1 MELIYKNRWKLL
13 TGEILGL
20 KQRLAEVSLLA
31 ICLQLITITLP
42 LFTQW
47 VIDSTISTGDKDL
60 LKIILSTFIFA
71 LIFQIILEIT
81 LAWTNITIEA
91 QFGTQWSIKVTRHLL
106 RLPLKWFELHQT
118 GDVISRV
125 QSQQAIQIAITT
137 KLTETFIDALFL
149 TASIIIISLYSLKL
163 TAIALIATIIYII
176 IRLISFTRIREYSQA
191 QIGSDAALQTILIEN
206 LQCMQTIKISGIE
219 SQRTAKWIAAL
230 LASTFNGISIKKFG
244 LAISALHNTIQGV
257 ESILILGIGA
267 TLVIDKEL
275 SLGMLMA
282 FVAYKTEF
290 ATRAQRVVDNVVEFV
305 MLKVH
310 VDRLSGI
317 LHTAPEKITP
327 KINSTEVDQSLE
339 FQKIELIDISFRYGD
354 NDPWILK
361 NLSLTIHSGEH
372 VAITGPTGCGKSTL
386 AKIIL
391 GLVNPTSGQI
401 MINGKSIEEIGLD
414 NWRKYFAAVMQND
427 HLFSASIAENITH
440 SENFDIL
447 ALKEALDI
455 AQMGGE
461 ISAMAEGYQTLLQP
475 MGSNLSGGQRQRI
488 SIARAIYKNSPVLL
502 FDEATSHLDMATE
515 NALNQAIKRLPIT
528 VISIAHRAE
537 TIKAAT
543 REFKMPNC

>member
-1 MELIYKNRWKLL
+1 MELIRKYRWKLL
-13 TGEILGL
+13 TGKIYGL
-20 KQRLAEVSLLA
+20 KQRLVEVSLLA

-47 VIDSTISTGDKDL
+47 VIDSAISAGDKDF
-60 LKIILSTFIFA
+60 LKIILFTFAFT
-71 LIFQIILEIT
+71 LIFQVILEIT
-81 LAWTNITIEA
+81 SAWTSITIET
-91 QFGTQWSIKVTRHLL
+91 QFGTQWSLKVTRHLL
-106 RLPLKWFELHQT
+106 RLPLKWFDLHQT
-118 GDVISRV
+118 GDVISRI

-137 KLTETFIDALFL
+137 KLTQTFIDAVFL
-149 TASIIIISLYSLKL
+149 TASLIIISLYSLTL
-163 TAIALIATIIYII
+163 TAVALVATIIYIV
-176 IRLISFTRIREYSQA
+176 IRLVSFTSIREYSQL
-191 QIGSDAALQTILIEN
+191 QIGNDAALQTILIEN

-219 SQRTAKWIAAL
+219 SRRTEKWTTAL
-230 LASTFNGISIKKFG
+230 LASTFNGISIKKFS
-244 LAISALHNTIQGV
+244 LAISALHNTIQGA

-290 ATRAQRVVDNVVEFV
+290 AIRAQRVVDNVVEFA

-317 LHTAPEKITP
+317 LHIAPENITP
-327 KINSTEVDQSLE
+327 EAASAGTDESPE
-339 FQKIELIDISFRYGD
+339 FQNIELIDVSFRYGD
-354 NDPWILK
+354 NDPWIINK
-361 NLSLTIHSGEH
+361 LSLTIQSGEH
-372 VAITGPTGCGKSTL
+372 IAITGPTGCGKSTL

-391 GLVNPTSGQI
+391 GLVSPTSGQI
-401 MINGKSIEEIGLD
+401 RINGKSIEDIGLK

-427 HLFSASIAENITH
+427 HLFSATIAENIAH
-440 SENFDIL
+440 SENCDIS
-447 ALKEALDI
+447 ALNKALDI
-455 AQMGGE
+455 AQMGRE
-461 ISAMAEGYQTLLQP
+461 ISSMTEGFHTLLQP

-488 SIARAIYKNSPVLL
+488 SIARAIYKNSPILL

-515 NALNQAIKRLPIT
+515 KALNDAIKRLPIT

-543 REFKMPNC
+543 REFKMPTF